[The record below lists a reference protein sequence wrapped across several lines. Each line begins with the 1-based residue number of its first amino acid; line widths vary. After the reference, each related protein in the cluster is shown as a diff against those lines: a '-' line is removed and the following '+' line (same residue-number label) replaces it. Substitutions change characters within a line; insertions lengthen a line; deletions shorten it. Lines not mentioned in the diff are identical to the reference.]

1 MKVRARFFAQLRD
14 AAGTSE
20 LDVDLAERST
30 IAQLVERIYQT
41 HPGLRAHDKS
51 MLFGIGV
58 EFVRRNQLL
67 NDGDEVAIMPPVQGG

>member
-14 AAGTSE
+14 LVGVSE
-20 LDVDLAERST
+20 FDVDLPARST
-30 IAQLVERIYQT
+30 IADLLERIYAEKPALCAQ
-41 HPGLRAHDKS
+41 DKS

-58 EFVRRNQLL
+58 EFVRRNHAL

>member
-14 AAGTSE
+14 LAGISE
-20 LDVDLAERST
+20 FDVDLPTRST
-30 IAQLVERIYQT
+30 IADLLEQIYVEK
-41 HPGLRAHDKS
+41 PALRAHGKS

-58 EFVRRNQLL
+58 EFVKRNHAL